1 MEEQIIRR
9 LLDLANQAERTDSF
23 TFSAFL
29 GEADYADFCAAQRQ
43 FPNCGVTAWGGHEDA
58 ERLMLRF
65 GDPERLGYAAEFPIV
80 CLEIA
85 PLQKKFADALTHRDF
100 LGALMHLGI
109 SRAEL
114 GDLLVSDRTAY
125 VFCTEKMAPYLCGE
139 LTRVRHTSVECRVT
153 AQLPAELAVRVTQE
167 TVQTASLRAD
177 ILIAKVFHISRGDC
191 LDLIRAERVFLN
203 GRTVTNAS
211 TVLKE
216 GDRLSVRGCGK
227 FRFCGVTG
235 QTKKGNLLAAIER
248 FTG

>member
-1 MEEQIIRR
+1 M
-9 LLDLANQAERTDSF
+9 
-23 TFSAFL
+23 
-29 GEADYADFCAAQRQ
+29 
-43 FPNCGVTAWGGHEDA
+43 
-58 ERLMLRF
+58 
-65 GDPERLGYAAEFPIV
+65 
-80 CLEIA
+80 
-85 PLQKKFADALTHRDF
+85 
-100 LGALMHLGI
+100 
-109 SRAEL
+109 
-114 GDLLVSDRTAY
+114 
-125 VFCTEKMAPYLCGE
+125 
-139 LTRVRHTSVECRVT
+139 
-153 AQLPAELAVRVTQE
+153 RVTQE